1 MDTVLHLLEA
11 VTIWH
16 WLGLGIILLTLEV
29 AVGTFDLLWVA
40 IAAFTTAL
48 VSLIAPAWIGGWQG
62 QLVIFGVIAVVFVVM
77 GRTLFKGLRRAPSS
91 HPNINDRTSAM
102 IGQHGRA
109 AGEFQSGAG
118 RVKIGD
124 TMWAA
129 QATDGSAIVEGD
141 DVIVAG
147 AEGTTLKVKLA

>member
-1 MDTVLHLLEA
+1 MDSVLHLLEA

-16 WLGLGIILLTLEV
+16 WLGLGILLLTLEV

-40 IAAFTTAL
+40 VAAFTTAL
-48 VSLIAPAWIGGWQG
+48 LSLVAPSLVGAWQG
-62 QLVIFGVIAVVFVVM
+62 QLVVFGIVSVAFVIM
-77 GRTLFKGLRRAPSS
+77 GRTVFNGLRRAPSS
-91 HPNINDRTSAM
+91 YPNINDRTAAM

-109 AGEFQSGAG
+109 AGGFDAGAG

-129 QATDGSAIVEGD
+129 VQAGGQPIVDGD
-141 DVIVAG
+141 DVVVAG
-147 AEGTTLKVKLA
+147 ADGTTLKVRAA

>member
-1 MDTVLHLLEA
+1 MDAVLHLLEA

-16 WLGLGIILLTLEV
+16 WLGLGIVLLTLEV

-40 IAAFTTAL
+40 VAAFTTAL
-48 VSLIAPAWIGGWQG
+48 LSLVAPDWIDGWQG
-62 QLVIFGVIAVVFVVM
+62 QLVVFGVIAVVFVIM
-77 GRTLFKGLRRAPSS
+77 GRTLFKGLRNAPSS

-109 AGEFQSGAG
+109 AGPFEAGVG
-118 RVKIGD
+118 RVKVGD

-129 QATDGSAIVEGD
+129 TAADGAAIVEGD
-141 DVIVAG
+141 DVIVSG
-147 AEGTTLKVKLA
+147 AEGTTLKVRRA